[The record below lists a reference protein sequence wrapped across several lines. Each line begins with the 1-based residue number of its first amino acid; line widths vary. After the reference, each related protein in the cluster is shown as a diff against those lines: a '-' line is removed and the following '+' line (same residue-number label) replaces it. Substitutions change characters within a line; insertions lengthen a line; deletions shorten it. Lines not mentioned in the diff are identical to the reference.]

1 MTFIL
6 AMVLHPDVYQRAQ
19 EHLDQVVGRNRLPT
33 LADRESLPYVD
44 CIVKEVYR

>member
-6 AMVLHPDVYQRAQ
+6 AMTLYPDVYQKAQ
-19 EHLDQVVGRNRLPT
+19 SEVDKFVGKDRLPN